1 MRLLALAC
9 VLVFSAGCVTG
20 GTPDAGADELSRQ
33 AQTLVPES
41 ADVVDISEGACVQ
54 IDGNP
59 ACARIFLALEGDEDE
74 RAAELVRTAE
84 AAGWEVAER
93 ERQGGGTAI
102 EFEREGYRAIAA
114 VWTTPCPPDG
124 EPDEACADEI
134 QVIEDY

>member
-1 MRLLALAC
+1 MRLAALAFLV
-9 VLVFSAGCVTG
+9 VLAAGCASG
-20 GTPDAGADELSRQ
+20 GSPDAGADELSRQ

-41 ADVVDISEGACVQ
+41 AEVVDVSEGACVQ

-59 ACARIFLALEGDEDE
+59 ACARIFLTSDGDERE
-74 RAAELVRTAE
+74 RADELVRTAK
-84 AAGWEVAER
+84 AAGWEVADR

-114 VWTTPCPPDG
+114 VWTTPCPEG

-134 QVIEDY
+134 QVIEDF